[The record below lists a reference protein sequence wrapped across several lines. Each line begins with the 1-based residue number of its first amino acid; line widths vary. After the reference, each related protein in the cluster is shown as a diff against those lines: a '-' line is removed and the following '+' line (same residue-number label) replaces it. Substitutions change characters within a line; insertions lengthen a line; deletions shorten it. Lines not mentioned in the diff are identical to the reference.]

1 MATLLTLL
9 RQLGLATIL
18 IGVAPAFGAANASPL
33 ADFHAALAAATDH
46 YRQGQFYLRTGNAGV
61 AALELEAM
69 AAKWSALTERFAGN
83 PPDTY
88 AKDPEWRDTLA
99 KIRQHASSGLSAANA
114 GDTDMAKAQL
124 KPIRGLVADLRRR
137 NGVFLFADCVHE
149 ANQAFRKLYHYRH
162 KPPDFD
168 VADQIGELRKATMA
182 AIHWYGQCKESAPP
196 AALAD
201 AQFGRLM
208 DDSLYNL
215 GRISVAIEEKNQRNL
230 INILRLL
237 ASWDRILYLKFG

>member
-1 MATLLTLL
+1 MAKLLTLL

-18 IGVAPAFGAANASPL
+18 ISVAPAFSVANAGPL
-33 ADFHAALAAATDH
+33 ADFHAALAAATNH

-69 AAKWSALTERFAGN
+69 AAKWGALRERFASN

-88 AKDPEWRDTLA
+88 ANDPEWRATLA
-99 KIRQHASSGLSAANA
+99 KIETRAARGLSAADA
-114 GDTDMAKAQL
+114 GDTDTAKAQL

-137 NGVFLFADCVHE
+137 NGVFLFADCVYE

-162 KPPDFD
+162 KPPDFAD
-168 VADQIGELRKATMA
+168 ADQIGELRKATAA

-208 DDSLYNL
+208 DDTLHNL
-215 GRISVAIEEKNQRNL
+215 GRISVAIEDKSPRNL